1 MSLTVLYLDYLEN
14 DLTIERDLFSNNDI
28 ELLDGRQNPTN
39 KQFDNSDVLVVTERR
54 VDEKLL
60 SQMSHLKL
68 VVRHGTGYDTIDI
81 QACNNAGVAVVT
93 IPNYCTSE
101 VVEHTLAFILSIVRN
116 SQKALSLN
124 TTDLRGPWQLIAPIH
139 RLASHLVGII
149 GYGQIGK
156 RLTTTLGMLGVQVL
170 VNTAHPQ
177 PTSQSDVSFV
187 SLKELVHRCDIISIH
202 SSLNAT
208 SSKLINSET
217 ISSMKESA
225 WIINTSRGSII
236 DQRALFKALKE
247 KRIGGAALDV
257 LDRTLP
263 FPQAE
268 LLNLDNLI
276 YTPHL
281 AWYSDESLLDI
292 RTRIAKNIIL
302 YYKSGEVQEVCV
314 NPKILDQ
321 KMK

>member
-1 MSLTVLYLDYLEN
+1 MSLIVLYLDYLEN
-14 DLTIERDLFSNNDI
+14 DLTIERDLFAKYDI
-28 ELLDGRQNPTN
+28 ELLDGRQNPTS
-39 KQFDNSDVLVVTERR
+39 KQYDSSDVLVVTEKR

-60 SQMSHLKL
+60 GQMSHLKL
-68 VVRHGTGYDTIDI
+68 VVRHGTGYDTIDV
-81 QACNNAGVAVVT
+81 QACNNAGVAVVI

-116 SQKALSLN
+116 FQNAQNLK
-124 TTDLRGPWQLIAPIH
+124 TTDLRGPWQQIAPIH
-139 RLASHLVGII
+139 RLASHVIGII

-156 RLTTTLGMLGVQVL
+156 GLATTLGILGVQVL
-170 VNTAHPQ
+170 VNTAHP
-177 PTSQSDVSFV
+177 PPNPQSGVSFV
-187 SLKELVHRCDIISIH
+187 SLKELVQRCDIISIH

-208 SSKLINSET
+208 SSKLINSE
-217 ISSMKESA
+217 IIYSMKESA

-236 DQRALFKALKE
+236 DQNALFKALKE

-268 LLNLDNLI
+268 LLSLDNLI

-281 AWYSDESLLDI
+281 AWYSDESLLEI
-292 RTRIAKNIIL
+292 RTRIAKNIIR

-314 NPKILDQ
+314 NPETLDQ
-321 KMK
+321 K